1 LTLSWWVDQM
11 RARTYRP
18 AQRSAARRRPDPSFP
33 YAGTT
38 GGSAKII
45 ASATCPC
52 GPGFLVAR
60 AIELAQPYVHDA
72 AGSGFNVAQRARGL
86 SELRDLVGR
95 TRPSKLALALW
106 LKFFTVGP
114 VSCRAPGAA

>member
-1 LTLSWWVDQM
+1 M

-18 AQRSAARRRPDPSFP
+18 AQRSAATARPSFP

-52 GPGFLVAR
+52 GPGFLLAR

-72 AGSGFNVAQRARGL
+72 AGSGF
-86 SELRDLVGR
+86 
-95 TRPSKLALALW
+95 
-106 LKFFTVGP
+106 
-114 VSCRAPGAA
+114 